1 MMSSDG
7 HGQDRVGV
15 IGGPFMPGELI
26 NQRGL
31 ILVGLLFA
39 ASVVPVLSVEI
50 PAMIDYVN
58 HLARMHLLVDAA
70 AGRPN
75 PAYEINW
82 RLYPNLAVDI
92 IVPVVARF
100 VSVETAARLF
110 LIASQ
115 TLVVSGAIALELKV
129 RGRHQLSGFAALIAL
144 YSLPFLWGLANWE
157 FGCGVALW
165 AIVFW
170 IHFRGGPWLFWIGL
184 HTCFFIML
192 FFAHLFAL
200 GIYGLT
206 IGCYEASQIRG
217 YRQAARTFV
226 VMAFPAVAAYLF
238 LVWSGGAP
246 EQPVF
251 TWWFGLKLIWPLLV
265 MNCYN
270 LPLSIALGVS
280 IAGLLVFLGYNRIL
294 GLTRP
299 AVFIGS
305 GFLVVYLLMPARL
318 FGSAYA
324 DVRLIPAIMLILPA
338 FLTVHW
344 PSAAVRSVAALVA
357 VSIILINAATV
368 ASIWSA
374 YRSDY
379 ADIITSFRL
388 LRANSTILVARSDV
402 EAGGINA
409 PMFYAPTLAVHYAT
423 AFVPSLYT
431 LSGQQPV
438 RKSASK
444 SAFEI
449 EDALD
454 YLPTT
459 IWQLNNASAGGVV
472 PNHIRRWRT
481 DYDYLYIVGDQT
493 ANIPDQLTSMMRSR
507 RFTLYAIGK

>member
-1 MMSSDG
+1 M
-7 HGQDRVGV
+7 
-15 IGGPFMPGELI
+15 
-26 NQRGL
+26 
-31 ILVGLLFA
+31 
-39 ASVVPVLSVEI
+39 LSVEI

-75 PAYEINW
+75 PAYEIDW
-82 RLYPNLAVDI
+82 RLYPNLAVDL
-92 IVPVVARF
+92 IVPVLARF

-110 LIASQ
+110 LLVSQ

-129 RGRHQLSGFAALIAL
+129 RGRHHLSGFAALIAL
-144 YSLPFLWGLANWE
+144 YSLPFLWGLMNWE

-170 IHFRGGPWLFWIGL
+170 IHFREGPWLFLVVL
-184 HTCFFIML
+184 HTCFFIVL

-200 GIYGLT
+200 GVYGLT
-206 IGCYEASQIRG
+206 IGCYEASQVRG
-217 YRQAARTFV
+217 YHQAVRTFAAI
-226 VMAFPAVAAYLF
+226 AFPAVMAYLY
-238 LVWSGGAP
+238 LVSSGGAP
-246 EQPVF
+246 EQPAF
-251 TWWFGLKLIWPLLV
+251 TWWFGLKLMWPWLV

-270 LPLSIALGVS
+270 MFLSIALGVS

-318 FGSAYA
+318 FGGAYA

-357 VSIILINAATV
+357 VSIILINVANV
-368 ASIWSA
+368 ASIWAA

-379 ADIITSFRL
+379 AEIIASFRL
-388 LRANSTILVARSDV
+388 LRANSTILVARSDAEV
-402 EAGGINA
+402 GRINA

-438 RKSASK
+438 KKSALK

-459 IWQLNNASAGGVV
+459 ISQLNSASAGGTV
-472 PNHIRRWRT
+472 PSHVRAWRA
-481 DYDYLYIVGDQT
+481 DYDYLYIVGDQP
-493 ANIPDQLTSMMRSR
+493 ASIPDRLTSMMHGR
-507 RFTLYAIGK
+507 RFTLYAIDK

>member
-1 MMSSDG
+1 MSGDG
-7 HGQDRVGV
+7 DSQNRAGV
-15 IGGPFMPGELI
+15 RGGPFMPAELI
-26 NQRGL
+26 DQRSL
-31 ILVGLLFA
+31 LLVGLLFA
-39 ASVVPVLSVEI
+39 VSVVPVLSVDT

-75 PAYEINW
+75 PAYEIDW
-82 RLYPNLAVDI
+82 QLYPNLAVDF
-92 IVPVVARF
+92 IVPVAARL

-110 LIASQ
+110 LLLSQ

-129 RGRHQLSGFAALIAL
+129 RGRHQLSGFAALITL
-144 YSLPFLWGLANWE
+144 YSLPFLWGLLNWE

-170 IHFRGGPWLFWIGL
+170 IHFRGGPWFFLVGL
-184 HTCFFIML
+184 HTCFFIVL

-200 GIYGLT
+200 GVYGLT
-206 IGCYEASQIRG
+206 IGCYEASQVRR
-217 YRQAARTFV
+217 YRQAAGTFV
-226 VMAFPAVAAYLF
+226 AMAFPAVVACLF
-238 LVWSGGAP
+238 LMWSGGAP
-246 EQPVF
+246 EQPAF
-251 TWWFGLKLIWPLLV
+251 TWWFGLKLMWPLLV

-270 LPLSIALGVS
+270 IFLSIALGVS
-280 IAGLLVFLGYNRIL
+280 IAGLLVFLGYNRVL

-299 AVFIGS
+299 AVLIGS
-305 GFLVVYLLMPARL
+305 GFFLAYLLMPARL
-318 FGSAYA
+318 FGGAYA

-357 VSIILINAATV
+357 ATIILINAANV
-368 ASIWSA
+368 ASIWAA

-379 ADIITSFRL
+379 AEIIASFRL
-388 LRANSTILVARSDV
+388 LRANSTILVARSDAEV
-402 EAGGINA
+402 GRINA

-459 IWQLNNASAGGVV
+459 ISQLNSASAGETAPSHV
-472 PNHIRRWRT
+472 RAWRT
-481 DYDYLYIVGDQT
+481 NYDYLYIVGDQP
-493 ANIPDQLTSMMRSR
+493 ADIPDHLTSMMHGR

>member
-1 MMSSDG
+1 MLKRDKRSWQAKVAAS
-7 HGQDRVGV
+7 R
-15 IGGPFMPGELI
+15 PFMSEVLS
-26 NQRGL
+26 NQRSL
-31 ILVGLLFA
+31 IVVGLLFV
-39 ASVVPVLSVEI
+39 ASIVPALSVEI
-50 PAMIDYVN
+50 PAMVDYVN

-70 AGRPN
+70 AGLPN

-110 LIASQ
+110 LLASQ

-129 RGRHQLSGFAALIAL
+129 RGRHHLSGFAALIAL

-170 IHFRGGPWLFWIGL
+170 IHFRGGPWLFSVGL

-226 VMAFPAVAAYLF
+226 AMAFPAVAAYLF
-238 LVWSGGAP
+238 LVWSGAAP
-246 EQPVF
+246 EQPVLS
-251 TWWFGLKLIWPLLV
+251 WLVGQKLIWPLLV

-270 LPLSIALGVS
+270 ISLSIALGVS

-305 GFLVVYLLMPARL
+305 GFLVVYLFMPARL
-318 FGSAYA
+318 FGSAYS
-324 DVRLIPAIMLILPA
+324 DVRLIPAIMLIRP
-338 FLTVHW
+338 
-344 PSAAVRSVAALVA
+344 R
-357 VSIILINAATV
+357 I
-368 ASIWSA
+368 
-374 YRSDY
+374 
-379 ADIITSFRL
+379 
-388 LRANSTILVARSDV
+388 
-402 EAGGINA
+402 
-409 PMFYAPTLAVHYAT
+409 
-423 AFVPSLYT
+423 VP
-431 LSGQQPV
+431 
-438 RKSASK
+438 
-444 SAFEI
+444 I
-449 EDALD
+449 
-454 YLPTT
+454 
-459 IWQLNNASAGGVV
+459 
-472 PNHIRRWRT
+472 
-481 DYDYLYIVGDQT
+481 
-493 ANIPDQLTSMMRSR
+493 
-507 RFTLYAIGK
+507 